1 MNIDYEQHELGKMEK
16 FRFFILSYLSTL
28 GLVYLLYGNILFAMI
43 SSMLFPFILKKH
55 YIRHLVFRRRELFKS
70 QFIQL
75 LQSLSA
81 SMACGRQMGEA
92 LEEGLD
98 NLKKSYDLDS
108 PLVLELEQV
117 LKSIKN
123 SREKEE
129 VLLREI
135 AIRSKLEE
143 MKIFVDVFSIC
154 RETGGDMEKAISRTV
169 SILLDKMRIER
180 EMMVMMVQKKLESK
194 IISFMPLGVMLFLK
208 LTSSDY
214 IEPLYTTISGRII
227 MTISLAVIWISYRM
241 TSSITKIN
249 I

>member
-1 MNIDYEQHELGKMEK
+1 M
-16 FRFFILSYLSTL
+16 
-28 GLVYLLYGNILFAMI
+28 FAMI

-55 YIRHLVFRRRELFKS
+55 YIKHLLFRRRELFKD

-98 NLKKSYDLDS
+98 NLKKSYNQDT
-108 PLVLELEQV
+108 PLVLELEHV
-117 LKSIKN
+117 VKSINN

-129 VLLREI
+129 VLLRGI

-143 MKIFVDVFSIC
+143 MKIFVDVFTIC
-154 RETGGDMEKAISRTV
+154 RETGGDMEKAISRTIR
-169 SILLDKMRIER
+169 ILLDKMSIER
-180 EMMVMMVQKKLESK
+180 EMMVMMAQKKLESK
-194 IISFMPLGVMLFLK
+194 IISFMPFGVILFLK

-214 IEPLYTTISGRII
+214 IEPLYATISGRII
-227 MTISLAVIWISYRM
+227 MTLSLGVIWLSYRM
-241 TSSITKIN
+241 TSQITKLN